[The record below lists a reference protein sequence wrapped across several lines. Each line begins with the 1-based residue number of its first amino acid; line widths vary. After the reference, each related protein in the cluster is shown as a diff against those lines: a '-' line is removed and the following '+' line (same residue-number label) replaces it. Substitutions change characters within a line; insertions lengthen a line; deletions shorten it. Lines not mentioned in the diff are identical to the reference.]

1 MAPHV
6 QIILII
12 CCTIA
17 ALAYAFV
24 LLMWFVSK
32 AKK

>member
-1 MAPHV
+1 MEPHV

-12 CCTIA
+12 CCTIV

-24 LLMWFVSK
+24 LLLWLGSK
-32 AKK
+32 FKK